1 MPVWVDKKWL
11 NCHLLVEERVMSVVQ
26 LPERPTHAVMFYDNW
41 DGEGDTVYLFAF
53 KVGNEF
59 YQWECGRGMGEP
71 ILQHHGDEILGAWKL
86 TPSNCETA

>member
-59 YQWECGRGMGEP
+59 YQWECGRGMGKP
-71 ILQHHGDEILGAWKL
+71 ILEHHGDEILGAWEL

>member
-1 MPVWVDKKWL
+1 
-11 NCHLLVEERVMSVVQ
+11 MSVVQ

-59 YQWECGRGMGEP
+59 YQWECGRGMGKP
-71 ILQHHGDEILGAWKL
+71 ILEHHGDEILGAWEL

>member
-71 ILQHHGDEILGAWKL
+71 ILQHHGDEILGAWEL

>member
-11 NCHLLVEERVMSVVQ
+11 NCHLLVEELVMSVVQ

-59 YQWECGRGMGEP
+59 YQWECGSGMGEP
-71 ILQHHGDEILGAWKL
+71 ILQHHGDEILGAWEL